1 MSFLHIYFIA
11 AVLVLL
17 LILKMTMPAV
27 FSNTLYSQKS
37 LHCGNLKILVQSV
50 LFLFMFKGT
59 LPPTSAFLL
68 MLLFSSFKL
77 FCTLPPF

>member
-37 LHCGNLKILVQSV
+37 LLLQWKPKNISPISFISV
-50 LFLFMFKGT
+50 YV
-59 LPPTSAFLL
+59 
-68 MLLFSSFKL
+68 
-77 FCTLPPF
+77 